1 MWLEL
6 DDKDTSN
13 TKREGFLVFAEIFQ
27 TEISM
32 PFEDLYILLVGVLKI
47 SFLFN
52 INAVGIGL

>member
-6 DDKDTSN
+6 GDKDN
-13 TKREGFLVFAEIFQ
+13 ANIKREGFLVFAEIFQ

-47 SFLFN
+47 SFLFD
-52 INAVGIGL
+52 